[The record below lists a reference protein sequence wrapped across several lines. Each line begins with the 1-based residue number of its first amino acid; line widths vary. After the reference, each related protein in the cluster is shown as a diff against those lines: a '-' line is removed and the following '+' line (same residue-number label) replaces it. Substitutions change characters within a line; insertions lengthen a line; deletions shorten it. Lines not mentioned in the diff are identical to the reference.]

1 MQYVFV
7 LDRNKKPLDPC
18 HPARARDL
26 LKAGRA
32 TLFRRYPFTILLKD
46 RELEESVTHAHQVKL
61 DPGSRTT
68 GIALVREGDN

>member
-7 LDRNKKPLDPC
+7 LDRNRQPLDPC
-18 HPARARDL
+18 HSARARQL

-32 TLFRRYPFTILLKD
+32 TVFRRYPFTVLLKD

-61 DPGSRTT
+61 DPGSRTS
-68 GIALVREGDN
+68 GLGEL